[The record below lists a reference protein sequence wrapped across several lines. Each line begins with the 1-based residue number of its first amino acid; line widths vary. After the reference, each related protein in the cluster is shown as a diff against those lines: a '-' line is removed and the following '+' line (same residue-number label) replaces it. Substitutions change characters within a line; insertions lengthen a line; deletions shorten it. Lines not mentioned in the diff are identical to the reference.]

1 MNTSDWVKQY
11 QDARPLHERFTTK
24 LHSLIDELLEREAIK
39 AVIESRAKEVESF
52 EEKLNR
58 PDKCYENPLKD
69 MTDLSGIRVILPML
83 DDVEKVTAITAQEFT
98 VDDARSVNKLD
109 LLAPDRFGYLSQHY
123 IVKIKEPRC
132 SLAEWEDFVDLYAEV
147 QVRTVLQHAWAGI
160 EHSLN
165 YKSTHDVPKQLR
177 RRMFR
182 LSALFELAD
191 QELNSIVAESL
202 ALFEQYKAQVESN
215 EPDIELNLDSLR
227 AYLRTSNVVQDWA
240 DFIESLGVT
249 VHHSDFVS
257 RDIDMLRRV
266 GINSINELNRLLE
279 DSKEWGQSYLKE
291 FYRNTWGEPIP
302 EGKCASDRNAIVTLL
317 LIGNFPDVFTNKVLV
332 GEFRFG
338 RPERATVPARK
349 HNPRFR
355 DS

>member
-1 MNTSDWVKQY
+1 MNTGDWVRQY
-11 QDARPLHERFTTK
+11 QDARPLHERFAAK
-24 LHSLIDELLEREAIK
+24 LHSLIDELLEKETIK

-69 MTDLSGIRVILPML
+69 MTDLSGIRVILPTL
-83 DDVEKVTAITAQEFT
+83 DDVEKVAAITAREFT
-98 VDDARSVNKLD
+98 IDDARSVNKLD
-109 LLAPDRFGYLSQHY
+109 LLDPDRFGYLSQHY

-132 SLAEWEDFVDLYAEV
+132 LLAEWEDFVELCAEV
-147 QVRTVLQHAWAGI
+147 QVRTILQHAWAGV

-191 QELNSIVAESL
+191 QELDSIVTESL
-202 ALFEQYKAQVESN
+202 ALFEQYKTQVESDKPN
-215 EPDIELNLDSLR
+215 IELNLDSLR
-227 AYLRTSNVVQDWA
+227 AYLQTSNVVQGWA
-240 DFIESLGVT
+240 DFVESLGVA
-249 VHHSDFVS
+249 VRHIGFIS

-266 GINSINELNRLLE
+266 GINSINELNQLLE
-279 DSKEWGQSYLKE
+279 DSKGWGQAYLEE

-302 EGKCASDRNAIVTLL
+302 EGKCASDRNGIVTLL
-317 LIGNFPDVFTNKVLV
+317 LIGNFPNVFTNKVLA

-338 RPERATVPARK
+338 GPERATVPARK
-349 HNPRFR
+349 HNPQFQ